1 MNIDI
6 KKVRVY
12 IISPGENKYRD
23 RILTVMGRLID
34 NGFKNI
40 TFFKSVDGPNNT
52 ASLTNTVIE
61 IFKKEINNDE
71 PFIILEDDCELFTKY
86 DIIDVSQNCD
96 VLYLGVAL
104 WSYPYS
110 TDTLYTRN
118 RPHII
123 INSPETIQSYNDNL
137 TKIKGMTGGH
147 AIMFISREFIRVFL
161 NKITEI
167 SKTIN
172 DLPHDLLFSS
182 LHQSFNVYG
191 LKNPMFYQDS
201 ILGGQED
208 VTKLTFNG
216 ECYR

>member
-40 TFFKSVDGPNNT
+40 TFFKSLDGPNNT

-61 IFKKEINNDE
+61 IFKKEINNEE

-86 DIIDVSQNCD
+86 EMIDIPQNCD
-96 VLYLGVAL
+96 ILYLGVAL

-118 RPHII
+118 RPDII
-123 INSPETIQSYNDNL
+123 KNSD
-137 TKIKGMTGGH
+137 
-147 AIMFISREFIRVFL
+147 
-161 NKITEI
+161 
-167 SKTIN
+167 
-172 DLPHDLLFSS
+172 
-182 LHQSFNVYG
+182 
-191 LKNPMFYQDS
+191 KN
-201 ILGGQED
+201 
-208 VTKLTFNG
+208 NA
-216 ECYR
+216 